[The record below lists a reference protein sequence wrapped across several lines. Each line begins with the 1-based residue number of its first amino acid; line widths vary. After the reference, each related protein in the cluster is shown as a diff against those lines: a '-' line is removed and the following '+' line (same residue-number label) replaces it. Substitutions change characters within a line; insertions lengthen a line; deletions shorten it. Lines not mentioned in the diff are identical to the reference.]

1 MFKII
6 DRYIFRELLSPFF
19 IGLALFTLVL
29 LMNAILELA
38 RIAIRGNVTL
48 LEVGNILF
56 WSLPHIFA
64 LTVPMSVLLAVN
76 VGLGRMS
83 ADNEITILHASGI
96 GIWRIARPI
105 AIFSIM
111 TTLATGYIFLRL
123 VPKAN
128 QRARDQAWE
137 MAKKQFHQGIKPRE
151 FFERYAGYVIY
162 TQEIDEDTAVW
173 KNVMVADM
181 TKRQEPR
188 LIFAREGRMLYSD
201 AEKYVVLELVDGET
215 FATSVAK
222 PESSSM
228 TVFVNQKIFFNLEK
242 FIPHSNLTPT
252 DREMTV
258 SELGK
263 QVKKRKLA
271 GLRWRPFAIEYH
283 KKFALPLACLVFAI
297 IGLALGAK
305 SHSRAKSAGFVVSLA
320 IIMIYYI
327 FITTGERLGD
337 QGDLPP
343 WLAMWAGN
351 IVLGSFGLVML
362 VLAARERRLR
372 IWERLSGQIV
382 ALVRGGLGA
391 VMSLAGREKAPERV
405 GQKTGGSTTI
415 IIRIPRL
422 SPDFPRI
429 LDRYVFF
436 RWVRSFGMILLAI
449 CLLYMIVDFSRLID
463 DISENQIPA
472 ATVLEYYEYS
482 FPYIVFLVLG
492 PAALVTTLLVFG
504 VMNREN
510 EVMAMTASGISIYRI
525 VMPAVAVAVAL
536 CVGSFFVNDRVIPVA
551 NREALSRREEIL
563 KGPKRSHQFLGSR
576 WMWGEASRKLF
587 NYSYYDP
594 DERLMQGVM
603 VFELA
608 RDRFG
613 LRRVVYGH
621 RARFLEGRGW
631 SFEDGWSRRF
641 DRKASSP
648 FHHHGKII
656 VPYGEGPNYFVAER
670 KAADELTYRELSL
683 YIAQL
688 RTAGFSIRGL
698 KVRLSQKV
706 ALPFVPLVMT
716 VIGIPFA
723 LRIGRRGSLFSVGI
737 AVGLITLFWAFVAA
751 FGPLGEAGLLP
762 SFLAAWAPNLIFAIA
777 GVYLLLTSRT

>member
-1 MFKII
+1 
-6 DRYIFRELLSPFF
+6 
-19 IGLALFTLVL
+19 
-29 LMNAILELA
+29 
-38 RIAIRGNVTL
+38 
-48 LEVGNILF
+48 
-56 WSLPHIFA
+56 
-64 LTVPMSVLLAVN
+64 
-76 VGLGRMS
+76 
-83 ADNEITILHASGI
+83 
-96 GIWRIARPI
+96 
-105 AIFSIM
+105 M
-111 TTLATGYIFLRL
+111 TTLATGYIFLRR

-422 SPDFPRI
+422 SPDFPRT
-429 LDRYVFF
+429 LDRSVFF
-436 RWVRSFGMILLAI
+436 RWV
-449 CLLYMIVDFSRLID
+449 
-463 DISENQIPA
+463 
-472 ATVLEYYEYS
+472 
-482 FPYIVFLVLG
+482 
-492 PAALVTTLLVFG
+492 
-504 VMNREN
+504 
-510 EVMAMTASGISIYRI
+510 
-525 VMPAVAVAVAL
+525 
-536 CVGSFFVNDRVIPVA
+536 
-551 NREALSRREEIL
+551 
-563 KGPKRSHQFLGSR
+563 
-576 WMWGEASRKLF
+576 
-587 NYSYYDP
+587 
-594 DERLMQGVM
+594 
-603 VFELA
+603 
-608 RDRFG
+608 
-613 LRRVVYGH
+613 
-621 RARFLEGRGW
+621 
-631 SFEDGWSRRF
+631 
-641 DRKASSP
+641 
-648 FHHHGKII
+648 
-656 VPYGEGPNYFVAER
+656 
-670 KAADELTYRELSL
+670 
-683 YIAQL
+683 
-688 RTAGFSIRGL
+688 
-698 KVRLSQKV
+698 
-706 ALPFVPLVMT
+706 
-716 VIGIPFA
+716 
-723 LRIGRRGSLFSVGI
+723 
-737 AVGLITLFWAFVAA
+737 
-751 FGPLGEAGLLP
+751 
-762 SFLAAWAPNLIFAIA
+762 
-777 GVYLLLTSRT
+777 